1 MIVVIQSDDYEGGGG
16 GQGLVVVDPA
26 QLQQLQNGVPGSLQI
41 TQDGQIIQVR
51 PLAQFSLLFCG
62 KIIWHLPVN
71 L

>member
-41 TQDGQIIQVR
+41 TQDGQIIQVQ
-51 PLAQFSLLFCG
+51 PLAQFYSLCFFVK
-62 KIIWHLPVN
+62 KIISICP
-71 L
+71 

>member
-51 PLAQFSLLFCG
+51 SLAQ
-62 KIIWHLPVN
+62 
-71 L
+71 